1 MPPKRSPKRRRVD
14 TRREPDPPTSYE
26 VERLVAF
33 RERALKS
40 RGNEAKSVLEYK
52 VRWAGEWNDPKYDSW
67 IKKDHINE
75 ECIREFDGDVLTVEE
90 RLATVPAA
98 LHPSHPGYAAAMRMS
113 AMASQVTVIQH
124 RSGPKKRQPPKL
136 KQSSTVTK
144 TRGGVEPDGI
154 TDGKSNS
161 CSNLTA
167 DAQAEKSVGCS
178 NESSR
183 VVSSPGVMEQ
193 HWSEGKDNYID
204 STLSATK
211 APAIAPKKRVF
222 DESTV
227 EAATRWVNQLDKVV
241 AAGQEAN
248 PNFASM

>member
-1 MPPKRSPKRRRVD
+1 M
-14 TRREPDPPTSYE
+14 
-26 VERLVAF
+26 
-33 RERALKS
+33 
-40 RGNEAKSVLEYK
+40 
-52 VRWAGEWNDPKYDSW
+52 
-67 IKKDHINE
+67 
-75 ECIREFDGDVLTVEE
+75 
-90 RLATVPAA
+90 PAA